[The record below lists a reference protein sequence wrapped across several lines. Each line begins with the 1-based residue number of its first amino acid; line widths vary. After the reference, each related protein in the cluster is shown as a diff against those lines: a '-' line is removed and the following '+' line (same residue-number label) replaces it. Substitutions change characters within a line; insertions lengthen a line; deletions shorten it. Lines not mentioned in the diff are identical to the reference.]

1 MDNFKAELDH
11 KLKGGIVTVFKFSVF
26 KIIQIFNNHAPAKK
40 KKVVRFNNSPFV
52 TKTLRKAIMHRSR
65 LKNIYIRKRNDKN
78 QENNKQ
84 RNFFVDLLRKTKT
97 EYFKNLNVKD
107 LSDSGKFWKTIKS
120 YFSNKGLNSSRL
132 LLKEK
137 GNLVSDEKEVATI
150 MNNFFISIMKGLEL
164 KKDSKGK
171 LNNLEDIFK
180 AFESH
185 PSIEKI
191 KKLSVLLESSLF
203 AM

>member
-1 MDNFKAELDH
+1 
-11 KLKGGIVTVFKFSVF
+11 
-26 KIIQIFNNHAPAKK
+26 
-40 KKVVRFNNSPFV
+40 
-52 TKTLRKAIMHRSR
+52 
-65 LKNIYIRKRNDKN
+65 
-78 QENNKQ
+78 
-84 RNFFVDLLRKTKT
+84 
-97 EYFKNLNVKD
+97 
-107 LSDSGKFWKTIKS
+107 
-120 YFSNKGLNSSRL
+120 
-132 LLKEK
+132 
-137 GNLVSDEKEVATI
+137 